1 MVAGSSAF
9 LSENQ
14 DATPKCELGA
24 DTVVDHKDVQSVR
37 GMNDLLPG
45 QIESWQRVEV
55 ALREV
60 SRRYGYREIRTPIVE
75 RTELFRR
82 SIGEQTDIVEKEMYT
97 FTDNNGESLT
107 LRPEA
112 TASCVRAGN
121 EHGLLYNQTQRLWYV
136 GPMFR
141 HERPQKGRYRQFHQF
156 GVEALGWAGP
166 DIEAEIITL
175 GERLW
180 RSLGI
185 QGLSLE
191 INTLG
196 SVKARA
202 TYRDALRAYL
212 SRHVDALDSD
222 SQRRLERNPLRILD
236 SKDSGTQAVLAE
248 APSLADFLEDAE
260 REGFDRLQQLLT
272 VMDIRFSINPRLVRG
287 LDYYTGF
294 VFEWTT
300 DQLGAQS
307 AICAGGRYD
316 DLVEQLGGHSVPAA
330 GFACGLER
338 LIELVT
344 LQDKETPIQSPV
356 VYLAA
361 LGERAELDAAQCAE
375 RLRDSS
381 IDVQINCG
389 QGNIK
394 KQLRRADNSGAAI
407 ALILDQETAE
417 TAMIK
422 VKPLRGQGDQT
433 MVSSEQLLATV
444 RTYLEKPD

>member
-1 MVAGSSAF
+1 MAS
-9 LSENQ
+9 N
-14 DATPKCELGA
+14 KN
-24 DTVVDHKDVQSVR
+24 VQSVR

-45 QIESWQRVEV
+45 QVEQWQRVEA

-60 SRRYGYREIRTPIVE
+60 SRRYGYREIRTPVVE
-75 RTELFRR
+75 QTELFHR

-97 FTDNNGESLT
+97 FTDNNGDSLT

-121 EHGLLYNQTQRLWYV
+121 EHGLLYNQTQRLWYL

-156 GVEALGWAGP
+156 GIEAIGWAGP
-166 DIEAEIITL
+166 DIEAEIIAV

-185 QGLSLE
+185 EGLNLE

-196 SVKARA
+196 SVTARA
-202 TYRDALRAYL
+202 RYRDALQAYL
-212 SRHVDALDSD
+212 SDHVDTLDAD

-236 SKDSGTQAVLAE
+236 SKDPGTRTLLDD
-248 APSLADFLEDAE
+248 APSLPDFLEDE
-260 REGFDRLQQLLT
+260 EQVGFERLQQLLAA
-272 VMDIRFSINPRLVRG
+272 VNIGFSVNTRLVRG

-300 DQLGAQS
+300 DKLGAQS

-316 DLVEQLGGHSVPAA
+316 GLVEQLGGHPAPAA

-338 LIELVT
+338 LIELLT
-344 LQDKETPIQSPV
+344 LQEKRTLIQSPRV
-356 VYLAA
+356 FLAA
-361 LGERAELDAAQCAE
+361 LGETAQLEAAQCAE
-375 RLRDSS
+375 RLRDSGV
-381 IDVQINCG
+381 DVQMHCG
-389 QGNIK
+389 QGNLK
-394 KQLRRADNSGAAI
+394 KQLRRADNCGAELAVI
-407 ALILDQETAE
+407 VDEETEKTSAV
-417 TAMIK
+417 K
-422 VKPLRGQGDQT
+422 VKPLRGQGEQ
-433 MVSSEQLLATV
+433 VSVSRERLVDEVQGL
-444 RTYLEKPD
+444 LEKSD

>member
-1 MVAGSSAF
+1 VAS
-9 LSENQ
+9 N
-14 DATPKCELGA
+14 KN
-24 DTVVDHKDVQSVR
+24 VQSVR

-45 QIESWQRVEV
+45 QVEQWQRVEA

-60 SRRYGYREIRTPIVE
+60 SRRYGYREIRTPVVE
-75 RTELFRR
+75 QTELFHR

-97 FTDNNGESLT
+97 FTDNNGDSLT

-121 EHGLLYNQTQRLWYV
+121 EHGLLYNQTQRLWYL

-156 GVEALGWAGP
+156 GIEAIGWAGP
-166 DIEAEIITL
+166 DIEAEIIAV

-185 QGLSLE
+185 EGLNLE

-196 SVKARA
+196 SVTARA
-202 TYRDALRAYL
+202 RYRDALQAYL
-212 SRHVDALDSD
+212 SDHVDTLDAD

-236 SKDSGTQAVLAE
+236 SKDPGTRTLLDD
-248 APSLADFLEDAE
+248 APSLPDFLEDE
-260 REGFDRLQQLLT
+260 EQVGFERLQQLLAA
-272 VMDIRFSINPRLVRG
+272 VNIGFSVNTRLVRG

-300 DQLGAQS
+300 DKLGAQS

-316 DLVEQLGGHSVPAA
+316 GLVEQLGGHPAPAA

-338 LIELVT
+338 LIELLT
-344 LQDKETPIQSPV
+344 LQEKRTLIQSPRV
-356 VYLAA
+356 FLAA
-361 LGERAELDAAQCAE
+361 LGETAQLEAAQCAE
-375 RLRDSS
+375 RLRDSGV
-381 IDVQINCG
+381 DVQVHCG
-389 QGNIK
+389 QGNLK
-394 KQLRRADNSGAAI
+394 KQLRRADNCGAELAVI
-407 ALILDQETAE
+407 VDEETKKTSAV
-417 TAMIK
+417 K
-422 VKPLRGQGDQT
+422 VKPLRGQGGQ
-433 MVSSEQLLATV
+433 VSVSRERLVDEVQGL
-444 RTYLEKPD
+444 LEKSD

>member
-1 MVAGSSAF
+1 MAS
-9 LSENQ
+9 N
-14 DATPKCELGA
+14 KN
-24 DTVVDHKDVQSVR
+24 VQSVR

-45 QIESWQRVEV
+45 QVEQWQRVEA

-60 SRRYGYREIRTPIVE
+60 SRRYGYREIRTPVVE
-75 RTELFRR
+75 QTELFHR

-97 FTDNNGESLT
+97 FTDNNGDSLT

-121 EHGLLYNQTQRLWYV
+121 EHGLLYNQTQRLWYL

-156 GVEALGWAGP
+156 GIEAIGWAGP
-166 DIEAEIITL
+166 DIEAEIIAV

-185 QGLSLE
+185 EGLNLE

-196 SVKARA
+196 SVTARA
-202 TYRDALRAYL
+202 RYRDALQAYL
-212 SRHVDALDSD
+212 SDHVDTLDAD

-236 SKDSGTQAVLAE
+236 SKDPGTRTLLDD
-248 APSLADFLEDAE
+248 APSLPDFLEDE
-260 REGFDRLQQLLT
+260 EQVGFERLQQLLAA
-272 VMDIRFSINPRLVRG
+272 VNIGFSVNTRLVRG

-300 DQLGAQS
+300 DKLGAQS

-316 DLVEQLGGHSVPAA
+316 GLVEQLGGHPAPAA

-338 LIELVT
+338 LIELLT
-344 LQDKETPIQSPV
+344 LQEKRTLIQSPRV
-356 VYLAA
+356 FLAA
-361 LGERAELDAAQCAE
+361 LGETAQLEAAQCAE
-375 RLRDSS
+375 RLRDSGV
-381 IDVQINCG
+381 DVQVHCG
-389 QGNIK
+389 QGNLK
-394 KQLRRADNSGAAI
+394 KQLRRADNCGAELAVI
-407 ALILDQETAE
+407 VDEETKKTSAV
-417 TAMIK
+417 K
-422 VKPLRGQGDQT
+422 VKPLRGQGGQ
-433 MVSSEQLLATV
+433 VSVSRERLVDEVQGL
-444 RTYLEKPD
+444 LEKSD

>member
-1 MVAGSSAF
+1 MPGERS
-9 LSENQ
+9 
-14 DATPKCELGA
+14 
-24 DTVVDHKDVQSVR
+24 VQSIR

-45 QIESWQRVEV
+45 QIETWQRVEAAV
-55 ALREV
+55 REV

-97 FTDNNGESLT
+97 FNDNNGDSLT

-156 GVEALGWAGP
+156 GIEALGWAGS
-166 DIEAEIITL
+166 DIEAEVIAV

-180 RSLGI
+180 RCLGI
-185 QGLSLE
+185 KDLNLE
-191 INTLG
+191 INSLG
-196 SVKARA
+196 SVPARA
-202 TYRDALRAYL
+202 NYRDALKAYL
-212 SRHVDALDSD
+212 SDHVDSLDTD

-236 SKDSGTQAVLAE
+236 SKDAGTQEVLDS
-248 APSLADFLEDAE
+248 APSLSDFLEKAE
-260 REGFDRLQQLLT
+260 QENFERLQRLLT
-272 VMDIRFSINPRLVRG
+272 TVNIAFSVNTRLVRG
-287 LDYYTGF
+287 LDYYTGL

-300 DQLGAQS
+300 DQLGAQT

-316 DLVEQLGGHSVPAA
+316 GLVEQLGGQPAPAA

-344 LQDKETPIQSPV
+344 LQGEETPIQSPRV
-356 VYLAA
+356 FVAA
-361 LGERAELDAAQCAE
+361 LGDVAEMEAIRHAE
-375 RLRDSS
+375 RLRDAG
-381 IDVQINCG
+381 IDALVNCG
-389 QGNIK
+389 QGNLK
-394 KQLRRADNSGAAI
+394 KQLRRANNSGSEVAVI
-407 ALILDQETAE
+407 IDDESVDTS
-417 TAMIK
+417 TVK
-422 VKPLRGQGDQT
+422 VKPLRGQG
-433 MVSSEQLLATV
+433 EQSTVPATELLASVHSMTD
-444 RTYLEKPD
+444 LSD